1 MKYLSRLLSLFLV
14 VGAGAFIAGCDGD
27 DPSKS
32 EEEVQLDKLRGTWT
46 IQTVDNDDVDRTD
59 EYPDMTLSIAGTYT
73 EGGLYN
79 YTSDATEWPSVS
91 PWKAIDSWKFKSGS
105 VSSIIVRQSDLQEMT
120 YSLSNSDQVLTV
132 TFNYSGTGFNNN
144 RTSSVS
150 GNWSFTFIK

>member
-1 MKYLSRLLSLFLV
+1 MKYLSRLFSLFLV
-14 VGAGAFIAGCDGD
+14 VGAGAFITGCGGD

-73 EGGLYN
+73 EGGIYN
-79 YTSDATEWPSVS
+79 YTSDASDWPSVS
-91 PWKAIDSWKFKSGS
+91 PWKDIDSWKFKSGS
-105 VSSIIVRQSDLQEMT
+105 VSSIIVRQNDLQEMT
-120 YSLSNSDQVLTV
+120 YSLSNSDQVLTI
-132 TFNYSGTGFNNN
+132 TFNYSGTGFANN

-150 GNWSFTFIK
+150 GNWSFTFTK